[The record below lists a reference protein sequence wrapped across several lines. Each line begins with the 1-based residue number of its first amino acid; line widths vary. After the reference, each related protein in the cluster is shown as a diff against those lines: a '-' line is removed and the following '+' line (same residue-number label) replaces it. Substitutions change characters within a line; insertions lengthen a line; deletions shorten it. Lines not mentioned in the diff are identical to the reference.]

1 VHQLSRTPNQAG
13 YTIIELTLV
22 VAILGIVLAGTAS
35 LMRSSLSIATATY
48 ELTDAQ
54 ESLRA
59 AQEYINRDLMNAGDG
74 LKSMTYI
81 PVNTTF
87 IQNFL
92 SRTPISDASMPSG
105 ATNLGILTTDNNVP
119 AGTTTPAPR
128 PASSPSPMPSPT
140 PITLLAGTDRQTIL
154 EIDPD
159 LVSNPPIFPSAINS
173 AGDTVTLPPATTT
186 AQMNTFIAGEIYFM
200 TSMRG
205 GTFGT
210 ITSVD
215 VANKKLFFANGDF
228 CGLNVNG
235 ANNRIKDI
243 SAGGTIPTT
252 LQRMRI
258 IQYFVDSNKLLRRRV
273 FGERGTPY
281 RDNIIAEHVLAV
293 QFVYSLGLDSNGLP
307 VQPTDLLT
315 TSVQQVN
322 ISQVQVT
329 VTVETPHG
337 LQKGLQPLL
346 TGTTST
352 SLRNMQFRQALQ
364 PAPTPTP
371 TP

>member
-1 VHQLSRTPNQAG
+1 MHQYSRTRNQEG
-13 YTIIELTLV
+13 FTLIEMVIV
-22 VAILGIVLAGTAS
+22 VAVLGIVIAGVAS
-35 LMRSSLSIATATY
+35 LMKSSLSIATATY

-87 IQNFL
+87 MQNFL
-92 SRTPISDASMPSG
+92 SRTPIADATMPSG

-119 AGTTTPAPR
+119 PGTTVPGPGPLPSPAPT
-128 PASSPSPMPSPT
+128 PSP
-140 PITLLAGTDRQTIL
+140 ILLRSFTDRQTIL

-159 LVSNPPIFPSAINS
+159 LVSNPQIFPSAINA
-173 AGDTVTLPPATTT
+173 AGDTVTLPPTTTT
-186 AQMNTFIAGEIYFM
+186 AQMATFTPGEIYFL
-200 TSMRG
+200 TSIRG
-205 GTFGT
+205 GTFAA
-210 ITSVD
+210 ITSVN
-215 VANKKLFFANGDF
+215 AGNRQLFFASGDF
-228 CGLNVNG
+228 CGLNSAG

-243 SAGGTIPTT
+243 SASGTLPTT

-258 IQYFVDSNKLLRRRV
+258 IQYFVDSNRLLKRRV

-281 RDNIIAEHVLAV
+281 RDNIIAEHVLGV
-293 QFVYSLGLDSNGLP
+293 QFVYSLGLDSNGLV

-315 TSVQQVN
+315 TPVQQVN

-337 LQKGLQPLL
+337 LEKSLQPLL
-346 TGTTST
+346 STTTST

-364 PAPTPTP
+364 PKPTPTP
-371 TP
+371 AP